1 MIKFSNMTLQEFI
14 NLNRDEIPVEVE
26 LYLRELENK
35 YDAIEE
41 DYQIMKDRYI
51 DLEDILADIKSTV
64 DKY

>member
-1 MIKFSNMTLQEFI
+1 MIKFSNMTLHEFI
-14 NLNRDEIPVEVE
+14 NLNRDEIPKEVE

-35 YDAIEE
+35 YDSLEE

-51 DLEDILADIKSTV
+51 DLEDILADIKSAV

>member
-14 NLNRDEIPVEVE
+14 NLNRDEIPEEVE

-35 YDAIEE
+35 YDTLEE

-51 DLEDILADIKSTV
+51 YLEDILTV
-64 DKY
+64 YR

>member
-1 MIKFSNMTLQEFI
+1 MIKFSNMTLEEFI
-14 NLNRDEIPVEVE
+14 NLNRDEIPEEVEV
-26 LYLRELENK
+26 YLRELENK
-35 YDAIEE
+35 YDALEE

>member
-14 NLNRDEIPVEVE
+14 NLNRDEIPEEVEV
-26 LYLRELENK
+26 YLRELENK
-35 YDAIEE
+35 YDALEE